1 MIHKINLLIHITA
14 GTVALIVGII
24 ILFSAKGS
32 RFHLRFG
39 RYFVYLLAIVVSTGF
54 LGWLFFRSN
63 SFLLMLT
70 ILAGYNT
77 YSGYR
82 IVKLKENKLPTLEVC
97 IPLVALATG
106 IFYLIWLMRSDTL
119 WSPAVIYPTLSG
131 LVLVTVYD
139 LLKFFVLHHRIRH
152 WWLYEHIYK
161 IISAFSAILS
171 AFVGT
176 VLPNFKPYSQIGP
189 STLCI
194 ALIIFFIWKQV
205 LKPRKVRR
213 TSLPV

>member
-1 MIHKINLLIHITA
+1 MIHKINLLTHIAA
-14 GTVALIVGII
+14 GTLALVVGII
-24 ILFSAKGS
+24 VLFSAKGS
-32 RFHLRFG
+32 KFHLRFG
-39 RYFVYLLAIVVSTGF
+39 RYFVYLLVVVVSTGF

-82 IVKLKENKLPTLEVC
+82 IVKLKQNRLSALEVFV
-97 IPLVALATG
+97 PLLALAIG

-139 LLKFFVLHHRIRH
+139 LVKFFFLHRTISH

-176 VLPNFKPYSQIGP
+176 VLPDFKPYSQIGP
-189 STLCI
+189 STICI
-194 ALIIFFIWKQV
+194 LLIIGFIWKQV
-205 LKPRKVRR
+205 IKQSRIKGASVLG
-213 TSLPV
+213 